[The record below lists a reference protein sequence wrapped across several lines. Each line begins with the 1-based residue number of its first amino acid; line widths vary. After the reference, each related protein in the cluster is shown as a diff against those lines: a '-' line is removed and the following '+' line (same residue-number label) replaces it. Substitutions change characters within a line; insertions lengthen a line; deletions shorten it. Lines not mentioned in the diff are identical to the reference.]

1 MTHAMEDMHESI
13 ADISA
18 IALSFNDY
26 NNSDDNNTTAGI
38 TQHQQQQQQQV
49 WLVASASSRGV
60 FLHVISF
67 DSKME
72 DDSEKKIVSTRQLTK
87 YATTS
92 VHLQHCL
99 GDSSSNISSRCE
111 MSWRKKECYIFSGSA
126 LPRNNKIWVQP
137 LFINNLLL
145 AVAAIMMVMQD
156 QYG

>member
-38 TQHQQQQQQQV
+38 TKHHHHQQQQQQV
-49 WLVASASSRGV
+49 WLVASASSRGI

-72 DDSEKKIVSTRQLTK
+72 DESEKKLSL
-87 YATTS
+87 
-92 VHLQHCL
+92 L
-99 GDSSSNISSRCE
+99 DS
-111 MSWRKKECYIFSGSA
+111 
-126 LPRNNKIWVQP
+126 
-137 LFINNLLL
+137 
-145 AVAAIMMVMQD
+145 
-156 QYG
+156 